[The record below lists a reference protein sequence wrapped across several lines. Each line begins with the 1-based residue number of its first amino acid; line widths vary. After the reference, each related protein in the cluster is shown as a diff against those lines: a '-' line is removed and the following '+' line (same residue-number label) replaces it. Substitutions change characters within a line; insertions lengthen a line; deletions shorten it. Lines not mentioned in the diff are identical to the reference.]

1 MQTVSSIIKY
11 VRWSYFVSVVLMLSI
26 SLVYFSSARQMNIEI
41 KQFSE
46 LALHFSQ
53 LDQAMQELAAKAKR
67 IASTD
72 ELNSLPSLKT
82 SMKYYASNAR
92 KHFTMAMSIWDQSNP
107 ELKNSIIRS
116 SQQMGDDDPFQQHKR
131 LLDITDIDKAEKLED
146 IRWLGQKKFG
156 IYNSYVAASNRLI
169 EGKLYEVLDKKAAEF
184 SSLISW
190 FIVTGIGS
198 LIAIGVIILF
208 PMERAVANMITDL
221 DRLRLRA
228 ENADRAKSEFLA
240 NMSHEIRTPMNG
252 VMGMAELLGNTA
264 LDKKQKMFVDVIIKS
279 GGSLVTI
286 INDILDFTKMDAG
299 QLKLDS
305 NPFVLAE
312 TVDEVAALIAPGIDD
327 EKVELIV
334 RVQPGLPGRFI
345 GDSGRVRQVIT
356 NIVGNAAKFT
366 QEGHVLVDVSG
377 DLKPEKDGEIIAN
390 IVISVTDT
398 GIGIPEEKLDS
409 IFDKF
414 SQVDG
419 SATRRHEGTGLGLS
433 ITKML
438 VEMMGGEVTIESQIN
453 KGSTFR
459 IALPL
464 AVDGEFRQPDT
475 IPRDITG
482 SRVLIV
488 DDNEI
493 NRRILMEQMT
503 SWQLKATQTSSGL
516 EALTA
521 LHRAKSLG
529 QPYDLMIVDY
539 QMPGMDGIEIVNQ
552 IRHQP
557 GIQLTPVIM
566 LNSADNAGE
575 DAIRDLD
582 IQGHLVKP
590 ARASHLLEAILKVL
604 SKSAKKDDMP
614 KNKFTLST
622 VRENI
627 IDTERKGT
635 GT

>member
-1 MQTVSSIIKY
+1 MQTASNIIKY
-11 VRWSYFVSVVLMLSI
+11 VRWSYFVSLALMLSI
-26 SLVYFSSARQMNIEI
+26 SLVYFSSARQMNVEI

-53 LDQAMQELAAKAKR
+53 LDRTMQELAANAKR
-67 IASTD
+67 IANSSDLT
-72 ELNSLPSLKT
+72 SLPSLKT

-92 KHFTMAMSIWDQSNP
+92 KHFEMAMSIWDQTNS
-107 ELKNSIIRS
+107 EVKNSIIKS
-116 SQQMGDDDPFQQHKR
+116 SQQLRGSDTFQHYKR
-131 LLDITDIDKAEKLED
+131 LLEISDIEKAENLED
-146 IRWLGQKKFG
+146 IRGLGQKKNGVYKSF
-156 IYNSYVAASNRLI
+156 VAPSNQLI
-169 EGKLYEVLDKKAAEF
+169 EGKLYEVLDKKATEF
-184 SSLISW
+184 SSLINW
-190 FIVTGIGS
+190 FIVTGIVS
-198 LIAIGVIILF
+198 LIAIGVIIFF
-208 PMERAVANMITDL
+208 PLERSIANIIADL
-221 DRLRLRA
+221 NRLRVRA

-252 VMGMAELLGNTA
+252 VMGMAELLGNTG
-264 LDKKQKMFVDVIIKS
+264 LDNKQKMFVDVIIKS

-286 INDILDFTKMDAG
+286 INDILDFTKIDAG
-299 QLKLDS
+299 QLKLDPK
-305 NPFVLAE
+305 PFILAE
-312 TVDEVAALIAPGIDD
+312 TVDEIAALIAPVIDG

-334 RVQPGLPGRFI
+334 RMQPDLPETYI
-345 GDSGRVRQVIT
+345 GDAGRIRQAIT
-356 NIVGNAAKFT
+356 NIVGNAVKFT
-366 QEGHVLVDVSG
+366 HSGHVLVDVSG
-377 DLKPEKDGEIIAN
+377 DLEPEKDGEIIAS

-398 GIGIPEEKLDS
+398 GIGIPVEKLDS

-438 VEMMGGEVTIESQIN
+438 VEMMDGAISIESQIN

-459 IALPL
+459 ISLPL
-464 AVDGEFRQPDT
+464 MVDGEIGQSGI
-475 IPRDITG
+475 IPRDVTG
-482 SRVLIV
+482 SRILIV

-493 NRRILMEQMT
+493 NRRILVEQMA
-503 SWQLKATQTSSGL
+503 SWQFDATQTSSGL

-521 LHRAKSLG
+521 LHRSMSLG

-539 QMPGMDGIEIVNQ
+539 QMPGMDGIEVVNQ
-552 IRHQP
+552 VRHQP
-557 GIQLTPVIM
+557 GIQNTPVIM
-566 LNSADNAGE
+566 LTSVDNAGE

-590 ARASHLLEAILKVL
+590 ARASHLLEVVLKVL
-604 SKSAKKDDMP
+604 RKPADDADMP
-614 KNKFTLST
+614 EADITPSDT
-622 VRENI
+622 RENI

>member
-1 MQTVSSIIKY
+1 MQTASNIIKY
-11 VRWSYFVSVVLMLSI
+11 VRWSYFVSIALMLSI

-46 LALHFSQ
+46 LALHFSK
-53 LDQAMQELAAKAKR
+53 LDQTMQELAAKAKR
-67 IASTD
+67 IATTD

-82 SMKYYASNAR
+82 SMKYHASNAR
-92 KHFTMAMSIWDQSNP
+92 KHFTMAMSIWAQSNS

-116 SQQMGDDDPFQQHKR
+116 SQQMGNDDPFQQHKR
-131 LLDITDIDKAEKLED
+131 LLDITDIDKAENLEE
-146 IRWLGQKKFG
+146 IRWLGKKKFG
-156 IYNSYVAASNRLI
+156 IYNSYVAASNHLI
-169 EGKLYEVLDKKAAEF
+169 EGKLYEFLDKKATEF
-184 SSLISW
+184 SNLISW

-208 PMERAVANMITDL
+208 PMERAIANIITDL
-221 DRLRLRA
+221 NRLRMRA

-252 VMGMAELLGNTA
+252 VMGMAELLGNTG

-286 INDILDFTKMDAG
+286 INDILDFTKIDAG
-299 QLKLDS
+299 QLKLDPK
-305 NPFVLAE
+305 PFILAE
-312 TVDEVAALIAPGIDD
+312 TVDEVAVLIAPGIDCK
-327 EKVELIV
+327 KVELIV
-334 RVQPGLPGRFI
+334 RMQPGLPERFI
-345 GDSGRVRQVIT
+345 GDSGRVRQAIT

-366 QEGHVLVDVSG
+366 REGHILVDVSG
-377 DLKPEKDGEIIAN
+377 DLEPEKDGEIIAN

-398 GIGIPEEKLDS
+398 GIGIPEEKLDA

-419 SATRRHEGTGLGLS
+419 SATRKHEGTGLGLS

-438 VEMMGGEVTIESQIN
+438 VELMGGTVTIESQVK

-459 IALPL
+459 ISLPL
-464 AVDGEFRQPDT
+464 IVDGEIEQTGT
-475 IPRDITG
+475 IPKDVTG

-493 NRRILMEQMT
+493 NRRILMEQMA
-503 SWQLKATQTSSGL
+503 SWQLDATQTSSGL

-521 LHRAKSLG
+521 LHRGRSLG
-529 QPYDLMIVDY
+529 RPFDLVIVDY

-557 GIQLTPVIM
+557 GIQFTPVIM
-566 LNSADNAGE
+566 LTSVDNAGE
-575 DAIRDLD
+575 DAIRDID
-582 IQGHLVKP
+582 IQDHLVKP
-590 ARASHLLEAILKVL
+590 ARASHLRASTLKVL
-604 SKSAKKDDMP
+604 SESSKKVHMP
-614 KNKFTLST
+614 KSNITPPDT
-622 VRENI
+622 RENI

>member
-1 MQTVSSIIKY
+1 MQTASSIIKY
-11 VRWSYFVSVVLMLSI
+11 VRWSYFVSIALMLSI

-46 LALHFSQ
+46 LALHFSK
-53 LDQAMQELAAKAKR
+53 LDQTMQELAAKAKR
-67 IASTD
+67 IANTD

-92 KHFTMAMSIWDQSNP
+92 KHFTMAMSIWGRSNS

-116 SQQMGDDDPFQQHKR
+116 SQQMGNDDPFQQHKR
-131 LLDITDIDKAEKLED
+131 LLDITEIDKAENLEE
-146 IRWLGQKKFG
+146 IRWLGKKKFA
-156 IYNSYVAASNRLI
+156 IYNSYVAASNQLI
-169 EGKLYEVLDKKAAEF
+169 EGKLYEVLDKKASEF
-184 SSLISW
+184 SNLISW

-208 PMERAVANMITDL
+208 PMERAIANIITDL
-221 DRLRLRA
+221 NRLRMRA

-252 VMGMAELLGNTA
+252 VMGMAELLGNTG

-286 INDILDFTKMDAG
+286 INDILDFTKIDAG
-299 QLKLDS
+299 QLKLDPH
-305 NPFVLAE
+305 PFVLAE

-334 RVQPGLPGRFI
+334 RMQPGLPERFI
-345 GDSGRVRQVIT
+345 GDSGRVRQAIT

-366 QEGHVLVDVSG
+366 REGHVFVDVSG
-377 DLKPEKDGEIIAN
+377 DLEPEKDGEIIAN
-390 IVISVTDT
+390 IVISVSDT
-398 GIGIPEEKLDS
+398 GIGIPEEKLES

-419 SATRRHEGTGLGLS
+419 SATRKHEGTGLGLS

-438 VEMMGGEVTIESQIN
+438 VEMMGGTVTIESQVK

-459 IALPL
+459 ISLPL
-464 AVDGEFRQPDT
+464 IVDGKIEQAGT
-475 IPRDITG
+475 IPKDVTG
-482 SRVLIV
+482 SRILIV

-493 NRRILMEQMT
+493 NRRILMEQMA
-503 SWQLKATQTSSGL
+503 SWQFDVTQTSSGL

-521 LHRAKSLG
+521 LHRGKSRG
-529 QPYDLMIVDY
+529 RPFDLMIVDY

-552 IRHQP
+552 VRHQP

-566 LNSADNAGE
+566 LTSVDNAGE

-582 IQGHLVKP
+582 IQGHLLKP
-590 ARASHLLEAILKVL
+590 ARAAHLLEAVLKVL
-604 SKSAKKDDMP
+604 SKPSKKVHMP
-614 KNKFTLST
+614 KSNITPSAT
-622 VRENI
+622 RENI